1 MKKLFVLFIVFILFV
16 SCKNEQNA
24 QSFYVKALDSYS
36 KQDFSKAIENIDLSL
51 KYSCDFYQAKF
62 LKAKI
67 LYFLNESEKSL
78 KIINSLVKKYPEY
91 TEARIWKIRLLIDL
105 KQYEKAA
112 ILLERELSFNPS
124 DWRLYYQS
132 SLLSE
137 RKEEM
142 DKRLVML
149 NKASFYISESYNVYV
164 ELADL
169 WIKLGIR
176 STAIEN
182 LDKAILIS
190 NGKDELKQLREYLSE
205 GKNLQ

>member
-1 MKKLFVLFIVFILFV
+1 MKKLFVLFIVSILFV

-24 QSFYVKALDSYS
+24 HSFYEKALDSYS
-36 KQDFSKAIENIDLSL
+36 KQDFSKAVEYIDLTL
-51 KYSCDFYQAKF
+51 KYSSDFYQAKF

-67 LYFLNESEKSL
+67 LYFLNESQTAL
-78 KIINSLVKKYPEY
+78 KIIDSLVKKYPEY

-105 KQYEKAA
+105 KQYEKAESM
-112 ILLERELSFNPS
+112 LDRELSFNPS
-124 DWRLYYQS
+124 DWRLYYQY

-137 RKEEM
+137 RKEQM

-176 STAIEN
+176 SSAIEN
-182 LDKAILIS
+182 LDKAIMIS
-190 NGKDELKQLREYLSE
+190 NSKDELKQVRDFLRE
-205 GKNLQ
+205 GKDLQ